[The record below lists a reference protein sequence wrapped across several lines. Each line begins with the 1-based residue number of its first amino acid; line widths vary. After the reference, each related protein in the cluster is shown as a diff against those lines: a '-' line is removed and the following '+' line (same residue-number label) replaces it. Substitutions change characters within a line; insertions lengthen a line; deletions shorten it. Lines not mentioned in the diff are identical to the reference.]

1 MGKLGK
7 VGIAVAFIAICFWTL
22 FPIFWAINISL
33 QSEPEIKTA
42 PPNYL
47 PPNPTLKN
55 YDFVINAQRA
65 IQERLKTFGIKGEF
79 LPAITVQFPRSIIN
93 SIVVGLVAMGYNMI
107 AALLASYVFTRIRFK
122 GSMPLFY
129 VSIMGRLI
137 PPVAIAVPYYII
149 LYNAHL
155 LNTLPA
161 VILIHVYFTLPI
173 NIWILN
179 TYFASLPEDVEDA
192 ARVDGY
198 SRFETLFKFVIP
210 MIKPALIAIGIIAFM
225 TSWGEFFFTLLV
237 TATESARTL
246 PVVVGFMSTQPL
258 KPMGIVT
265 AAGVI
270 AMIPPLILVA
280 IFRRYLIRGLVA
292 GAVK

>member
-1 MGKLGK
+1 MGRLNK
-7 VGIAVAFIAICFWTL
+7 VGLAVAFIVICVWTL
-22 FPIFWAINISL
+22 FPLYWAANISL
-33 QSEPEIKTA
+33 QSEPEIKKA
-42 PPNYL
+42 PPNYY
-47 PPNPTLKN
+47 PPEPSLKN
-55 YDFVINAQRA
+55 YDFVINAKRA
-65 IQERLKTFGIKGEF
+65 IEERLKTFGIGGEF
-79 LPAITVQFPRSIIN
+79 LSAITVQYPRAIVN
-93 SIVVGLVAMGYNMI
+93 SVVVGLIAMAFNML
-107 AALLASYVFTRIRFK
+107 AALLASYVFTRVRFK

-149 LYNAHL
+149 LYHAHL
-155 LNTLPA
+155 LDTLTA
-161 VILIHVYFTLPI
+161 VILIHIYFTLPI

-179 TYFASLPEDVEDA
+179 TYFGSLPEDVEDA

-198 SRFETLFKFVIP
+198 SRFETLFKFVVP

-237 TATESARTL
+237 TASEQARTL

-265 AAGVI
+265 AAGVL
-270 AMIPPLILVA
+270 AMIPPIILVA
-280 IFRRYLIRGLVA
+280 IFRRYLIKGLVA